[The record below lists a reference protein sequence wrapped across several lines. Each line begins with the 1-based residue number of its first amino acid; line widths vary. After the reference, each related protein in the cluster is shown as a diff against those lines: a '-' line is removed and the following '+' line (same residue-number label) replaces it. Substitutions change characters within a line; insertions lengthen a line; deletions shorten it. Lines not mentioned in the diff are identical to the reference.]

1 MGTKNRISM
10 LRVDLGDSFDFFRFF
25 FFFTLKLINN
35 RLHWL
40 LMKHVDMV
48 NSLAKIKTELMNLL
62 LEKIN
67 DSVMLDNES
76 IALNNLILSMLN
88 GFFPLG
94 NNLFL
99 GSDSGLEFLN
109 LRILPANLITIP
121 LGYVGQSI
129 YTVLLKC
136 LVVVLCIHKS
146 DCSA

>member
-1 MGTKNRISM
+1 
-10 LRVDLGDSFDFFRFF
+10 
-25 FFFTLKLINN
+25 
-35 RLHWL
+35 
-40 LMKHVDMV
+40 MKHVDMV
-48 NSLAKIKTELMNLL
+48 NSLAKIKVELMNLL

-67 DSVMLDNES
+67 DSVTLDNES
-76 IALNNLILSMLN
+76 IALNILILSMLN

-99 GSDSGLEFLN
+99 GSDSSLEFLN

-129 YTVLLKC
+129 YTMLLKC
-136 LVVVLCIHKS
+136 LVAVLCIHKS

>member
-25 FFFTLKLINN
+25 FFFTFKLINN

-40 LMKHVDMV
+40 LRKHVDMV
-48 NSLAKIKTELMNLL
+48 NSLAKIKVELVYLF
-62 LEKIN
+62 LEKVN
-67 DSVMLDNES
+67 DSVALDNES
-76 IALNNLILSMLN
+76 ITLNNLILSMLN
-88 GFFPLG
+88 NFFPLG
-94 NNLFL
+94 NNFFL

-109 LRILPANLITIP
+109 LCILPANLITIP
-121 LGYVGQSI
+121 LSYVGQSI

-136 LVVVLCIHKS
+136 LVAVLCIHKS

>member
-1 MGTKNRISM
+1 
-10 LRVDLGDSFDFFRFF
+10 
-25 FFFTLKLINN
+25 
-35 RLHWL
+35 
-40 LMKHVDMV
+40 MKHVDMV
-48 NSLAKIKTELMNLL
+48 NSLAKIKVELMNLL
-62 LEKIN
+62 LEKVN
-67 DSVMLDNES
+67 DSVTLDNES

-94 NNLFL
+94 HNLFL

-121 LGYVGQSI
+121 LGYIGQSI